1 MLKYYYIYWRNGLSN
16 GDKTLWTAR
25 FALFTATVIPS
36 VLFVSEAD
44 CTGGSGDVFIKETI
58 KSMRQIV
65 ISDATMKQATKD
77 LRLTFKEKIELSKLL
92 DKLGVDLIELEGIK
106 DPRIDALQI
115 KSIVSAVN
123 DSRIAVPVELLNNEN
138 IEKTWAALKDAKNPR
153 LQVVAATSPVQIEYL
168 FHKKPEAMLEAIKKT
183 VAACSALCSDVEFV
197 ADDATRSEGAFLS
210 EAIEAAIDA
219 GAKTVTL
226 CDTAGAIL
234 PSEFKEFISRQYG
247 AVPKLREVTLGV
259 CCSNSIAMADSCV
272 VAAALEGAGQIRA
285 AAHSGCEASLSN
297 IVRILT
303 AKSDVIG
310 AGVGVRATQLSRITS
325 QIDWLC
331 SADKNKGAQTDSNE
345 DDGTF
350 LTVHDTKDAV
360 ISATVKL
367 GYDLSDEDADKV
379 YAAFKQITDKKEKVT
394 YKELDA
400 IVASSAMQV
409 PATYKLDTYVI
420 TSGNTISAT
429 AHIKLEKNGSHVEG
443 VYIGDGSI
451 DAAFQAIEKITGC
464 HYELDDFQLQAVTE
478 GREAMGQ
485 TVVKLRSG
493 GKVYSGRG
501 ISTDIVGAG
510 IQAYLSALNKIVYEE
525 EVE

>member
-1 MLKYYYIYWRNGLSN
+1 MK
-16 GDKTLWTAR
+16 
-25 FALFTATVIPS
+25 
-36 VLFVSEAD
+36 
-44 CTGGSGDVFIKETI
+44 
-58 KSMRQIV
+58 QIV
-65 ISDATMKQATKD
+65 ISDATMKQAAKD

-106 DPRIDALQI
+106 NPRIDALQI
-115 KSIVSAVN
+115 KSIVSAVK
-123 DSRIAVPVELLNNEN
+123 DSRIAVPVELLDNEN
-138 IEKTWAALKDAKNPR
+138 IENTWAALKDAKNPR

-168 FHKKPEAMLEAIKKT
+168 SHKKPEAMIDAIKKT

-197 ADDATRSEGAFLS
+197 ADDATRSESDFLS

-226 CDTAGAIL
+226 CDTAGTML
-234 PSEFKEFISRQYG
+234 PSEFKEFIGRQY
-247 AVPKLREVTLGV
+247 AAIPKLHDVTLGV
-259 CCSNSIAMADSCV
+259 CCSNAIAMADSCAV
-272 VAAALEGAGQIRA
+272 LAVAEGAGQVRA
-285 AAHSGCEASLSN
+285 AAHSAGEASVSN

-303 AKSDVIG
+303 AKADALG
-310 AGVGVRATQLSRITS
+310 AGVGIRATQLGRITS
-325 QIDWLC
+325 QIDRLC
-331 SADKNKGAQTDSNE
+331 NADKNKNVSIDPEQ

-350 LTVHDTKDAV
+350 LTIHDTKDAV
-360 ISATVKL
+360 TSATVKL
-367 GYDLSDEDADKV
+367 GYDLSAEDSDKV
-379 YAAFKQITDKKEKVT
+379 YAAFKQIADKKEKVSF
-394 YKELDA
+394 KELDA

-409 PATYKLDTYVI
+409 PETYRLDTYVI